1 MNLALAN
8 ILGIAICGVLGGLSA
23 WAVVAW
29 AGLAGVVG
37 ALVALFT
44 GMVIATAAF
53 ATGIAI
59 LRALG
64 RMK

>member
-8 ILGIAICGVLGGLSA
+8 ILGIAICGALGGSLA
-23 WAVVAW
+23 WAFVAW

-37 ALVALFT
+37 TLVALLL

-53 ATGIAI
+53 AGGIALLHG
-59 LRALG
+59 LRSI
-64 RMK
+64 K